1 MLANPQI
8 RTITNRRFVMG
19 KDKKA
24 SLPSSVAMRTAEIDV
39 EPKSMTVLKD
49 GGVKITVHVK
59 PGAKITQVTDVTND
73 AVGIS
78 LAAQAREGEANQEL
92 IGFLSETLG
101 VKKYERK
108 HHDGLL
114 AMGRIRRSGKSRIQS
129 RPCGVS
135 MTMYR

>member
-1 MLANPQI
+1 
-8 RTITNRRFVMG
+8 
-19 KDKKA
+19 
-24 SLPSSVAMRTAEIDV
+24 MRTAEIDV

-101 VKKYERK
+101 VKKYEVSIIAGHKSREKTIRRK

>member
-1 MLANPQI
+1 MLANLQI

-19 KDKKA
+19 KDTKA
-24 SLPSSVAMRTAEIDV
+24 SLPSSVATRTAEIDV
-39 EPKSMTVLKD
+39 EAKSMTVLKD

-59 PGAKITQVTDVTND
+59 PGAKTTQVTDVTND

-101 VKKYERK
+101 VKKYEVSIIAG
-108 HHDGLL
+108 H
-114 AMGRIRRSGKSRIQS
+114 KSREKTIRVGNIDVGTVQ
-129 RPCGVS
+129 RLLKQC
-135 MTMYR
+135 